1 MSNNAIRTMHCKYRP
16 GESIV
21 LYPNGDVRLVMGA
34 NRTETWNV
42 LGGCEVVY
50 RAPGPGLYCRRTT
63 TEVYDRDDGL
73 VCRKAVLIRSDP
85 EWDRDAVE
93 LSSKEERFDSE
104 GRIVEIVEID
114 ENKNMKVSTFT
125 YGVTAGQENK

>member
-16 GESIV
+16 GERIV
-21 LYPNGDVRLVMGA
+21 LFPNGDVRLVMGA

-50 RAPGPGLYCRRTT
+50 KTPGPGLYCRWTT
-63 TEVYDRDDGL
+63 TEVYDRDERL
-73 VCRKAVLIRSDP
+73 VCKKVVLVRSDP
-85 EWDRDAVE
+85 EWGRDAVE
-93 LSSKEERFDSE
+93 LSSKEERFDPE

-114 ENKNMKVSTFT
+114 EKKNRKVSTFD
-125 YGVTAGQENK
+125 YGVTAGQEAQ